1 MINNCHNNLAQH
13 YEPVKKQTYHTRL
26 KQLLKEELNIYGKP
40 KVLDLL
46 AEEIENLNE
55 ENYPKNEHMHL
66 GQVRVVVPSLR
77 DKPSFGQRIEDTE
90 LVTVTLDILTK
101 EDIGRCASGEKHVKI
116 QQERLARIANQA
128 KAQGGLLSQPMSGLL
143 LGIKQSCVSR
153 YAIGYQ
159 KRTGKV
165 IPLRGVV
172 HDIGRST
179 THKEWIIN
187 LYQRGYTE
195 AEIVWI
201 SGHTI
206 QSIGKYLK
214 RYKQMEVLIE
224 EIGGI
229 PTIDR
234 AARLLNISEWS
245 AREYLT
251 LYRRYHNVIKQK
263 DKFFIR
269 SPTIYEQHSCSQG
282 KPVRIG
288 KVVDGV
294 MRELQK

>member
-1 MINNCHNNLAQH
+1 MINNCHNNIAQQ

-46 AEEIENLNE
+46 AEEIERLNE
-55 ENYPKNEHMHL
+55 ENYPKNEYMRP
-66 GQVRVVVPSLR
+66 GQVRVIVPSLR
-77 DKPSFGQRIEDTE
+77 DRPSFGQRIEDTE
-90 LVTVTLDILTK
+90 LVTVTLDVFTR
-101 EDIGRCASGEKHVKI
+101 EDIESYARGEDRNKI

-128 KAQGGLLSQPMSGLL
+128 KTQGGLLSQPMAGLL
-143 LGIKQSCVSR
+143 LGIKQGRVSG

-201 SGHTI
+201 TGHTI

-224 EIGGI
+224 EIGEI
-229 PTIDR
+229 PTIDK
-234 AARLLNISEWS
+234 AARLLNISKWS
-245 AREYLT
+245 AREYLI
-251 LYRRYHNVIKQK
+251 LYCRYHNVVKQK
-263 DKFFIR
+263 GKFFIR
-269 SPTIYEQHSCSQG
+269 LPTVYEQHSCNQG
-282 KPVRIG
+282 RPVRIS
-288 KVVDGV
+288 KVASSV
-294 MRELQK
+294 MRELL

>member
-1 MINNCHNNLAQH
+1 MINNCHNNIAQH
-13 YEPVKKQTYHTRL
+13 YKPVKKQTYHTRL

-55 ENYPKNEHMHL
+55 ENYPKNEYMRL
-66 GQVRVVVPSLR
+66 GQIRVVVPSLR
-77 DKPSFGQRIEDTE
+77 DKPSFGQKIEDTE
-90 LVTVTLDILTK
+90 LITVTLDILTS
-101 EDIGRCASGEKHVKI
+101 EDIERYIKGEGHVKI

-128 KAQGGLLSQPMSGLL
+128 KLQGGLLSQPMAGLL

-153 YAIGYQ
+153 YAIGYR

-165 IPLRGVV
+165 IPLRGLV

-195 AEIVWI
+195 AEISWI
-201 SGHTI
+201 TGHAI

-214 RYKQMEVLIE
+214 RYKQIEVLIE
-224 EIGGI
+224 EIGKV
-229 PTIDR
+229 PAIDK
-234 AARLLNISEWS
+234 ASRLLNMSNWS

-251 LYRRYHNVIKQK
+251 LYRRYHNVIKQRN
-263 DKFFIR
+263 KFFIR
-269 SPTIYEQHSCSQG
+269 TTRERYSCKQEG
-282 KPVRIG
+282 PVHIG
-288 KVVDGV
+288 KVIDNV
-294 MRELQK
+294 MRELR

>member
-1 MINNCHNNLAQH
+1 MINNCHNNDGQH
-13 YEPVKKQTYHTRL
+13 YEPVKKQSYHTRL

-55 ENYPKNEHMHL
+55 ENYPRNDYMRL

-77 DKPSFGQRIEDTE
+77 DKPSWGQKIEDTE
-90 LVTVTLDILTK
+90 LVTVTLDISTS
-101 EDIGRCASGEKHVKI
+101 EDIERCTMGGNYIKI

-128 KAQGGLLSQPMSGLL
+128 KAQGGLLSQPMAGLL
-143 LGIKQSCVSR
+143 LGMKQSCVSK
-153 YAIGYQ
+153 YAIGYR

-165 IPLRGVV
+165 IPLRGMV

-201 SGHTI
+201 TGHSI
-206 QSIGKYLK
+206 ESIGKYLR
-214 RYKQMEVLIE
+214 RYKQVEVLVE
-224 EIGGI
+224 ELGEI
-229 PTIDR
+229 PTIDK
-234 AARLLNISEWS
+234 AARLLSMSKWS
-245 AREYLT
+245 AREYRI
-251 LYRRYHNVIKQK
+251 LYRRYHNVVKQK

-269 SPTIYEQHSCSQG
+269 PPTTYEQQFCDQG
-282 KPVRIG
+282 KPIHIS
-288 KVVDGV
+288 KVVDSV
-294 MRELQK
+294 MRGLQ